1 MNDRGTDTAGG
12 SQSPEGRT
20 AKASLTSLRA
30 RVGTVA
36 LPIVSLV
43 VLVIYFGIR
52 NPAFLST
59 ASADNILRQLAF
71 LAVLSLAGTM
81 VILIG
86 GIDLSVASNATL
98 GAILVALWV
107 DKLGAPIAII
117 LTVVLCAFVGLANG
131 VGTTLLRVPSFL
143 VTLGMLYVCDGI
155 SNTISTGRP
164 VLFKS
169 KVLGELVNGKT
180 IPIIPN
186 GALIALVLIGLLTL
200 IAFNTQFGRHLY
212 AVGSNERAARLAGV
226 RVTYVKLAVF
236 MLAGALAGIAG
247 VLFTGRASTGVPL
260 GANVYLLDSVAAVVV
275 GGTALSGGVGGPHR
289 TLLGAMV
296 IVVLSIGLN
305 ITGVDPFVQSMIKGI
320 VVIGAVAL
328 TIDRRRYGTIK

>member
-1 MNDRGTDTAGG
+1 
-12 SQSPEGRT
+12 
-20 AKASLTSLRA
+20 
-30 RVGTVA
+30 
-36 LPIVSLV
+36 
-43 VLVIYFGIR
+43 
-52 NPAFLST
+52 
-59 ASADNILRQLAF
+59 
-71 LAVLSLAGTM
+71 
-81 VILIG
+81 
-86 GIDLSVASNATL
+86 
-98 GAILVALWV
+98 
-107 DKLGAPIAII
+107 
-117 LTVVLCAFVGLANG
+117 
-131 VGTTLLRVPSFL
+131 
-143 VTLGMLYVCDGI
+143 MLYVCDGI

-180 IPIIPN
+180 VPIIPN